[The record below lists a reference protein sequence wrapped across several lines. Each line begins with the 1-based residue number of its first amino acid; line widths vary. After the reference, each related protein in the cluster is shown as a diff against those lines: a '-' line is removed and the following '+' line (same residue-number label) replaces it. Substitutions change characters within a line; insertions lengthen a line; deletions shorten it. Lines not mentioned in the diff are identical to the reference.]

1 MERRRDGGIILPVNV
16 RGDLFCSFVYLL
28 VLFFSLVIWNLT
40 EKNGVFWWYLEGGL
54 RNEWVCW
61 ACFDQSYTDQFFFF
75 FGKIRGFLFSVY
87 WAFFFLVGLP
97 VTLLLLLLFSDFSS
111 KFFLDF
117 FFLIYFL
124 FESVSNF
131 D

>member
-75 FGKIRGFLFSVY
+75 FWENPWVSVFSILGI
-87 WAFFFLVGLP
+87 FFPSGLACYIIIIIIIII
-97 VTLLLLLLFSDFSS
+97 FRF
-111 KFFLDF
+111 
-117 FFLIYFL
+117 
-124 FESVSNF
+124 
-131 D
+131 